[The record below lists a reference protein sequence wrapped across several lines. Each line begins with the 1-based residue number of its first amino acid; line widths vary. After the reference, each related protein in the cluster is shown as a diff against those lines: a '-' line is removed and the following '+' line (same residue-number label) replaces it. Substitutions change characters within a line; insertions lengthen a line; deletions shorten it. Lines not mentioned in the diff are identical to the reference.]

1 MSVRDIESF
10 PIQKHSYCKV
20 PFNNAPTSSSI
31 SWTHSP
37 YRDSLVI
44 AFDPTISEIVR
55 IKVMW
60 RSEILEDV
68 DVAAIKKLN
77 ISQSPLTVIVRS
89 PCIGIKYAFRD
100 LYGQIMVR
108 RFQLRFAN
116 DELFAACL
124 RQFEKYG
131 CLIKG
136 ASGITSMSGT
146 QSKISS
152 TQQSVASVT
161 EGGSQS
167 TSSRSYLPSSLSSIS
182 SYSSQHMKP
191 CEGNIGIGVSFSD
204 AKMLSQSE
212 LDGQLPQSS
221 GPGALAAMHANS
233 RHNVA
238 SSMSEDTTQ
247 REGKMG
253 INGRLDDIRVLSQ
266 PDYDSQW
273 VLTPGAG
280 AMSSFHSTAPTAYPP
295 TARECDPTLGS
306 RLLNNGSM
314 YRPATDKTLLSPT
327 PPKILSPLVYSPLKS
342 VDSSYISA
350 ANTSITTNTLDSPV
364 SRTEDVVRDDYQ
376 PILKMPSRM
385 EQPILS
391 SVEAASNTR
400 TFERKRNLEDIHVS
414 GFDDNEIG
422 KMIADTLKDPT
433 FMNLLHQ
440 VNRVLMASNQS

>member
-89 PCIGIKYAFRD
+89 PCIGIKYAYRD
-100 LYGQIMVR
+100 LYGHIMVR
-108 RFQLRFAN
+108 RFQMRFAN
-116 DELFAACL
+116 DELFVACL

-152 TQQSVASVT
+152 TQQSAASVT

-182 SYSSQHMKP
+182 SYSSQHVKQY
-191 CEGNIGIGVSFSD
+191 EGNIGIGVNFSD
-204 AKMLSQSE
+204 VKMLSQSD
-212 LDGQLPQSS
+212 LDAQLPQSS
-221 GPGALAAMHANS
+221 GPGTLAAMHTTS
-233 RHNVA
+233 RNCVP
-238 SSMSEDTTQ
+238 SNMSENITQ
-247 REGKMG
+247 LERKMG
-253 INGRLDDIRVLSQ
+253 ISGSLNDIRVLSQ
-266 PDYDSQW
+266 PDYDTQSVQA
-273 VLTPGAG
+273 PGAG
-280 AMSSFHSTAPTAYPP
+280 AMSSFRSTTPTAYLP
-295 TARECDPTLGS
+295 TAREYDAS
-306 RLLNNGSM
+306 RLLNTGSV
-314 YRPATDKTLLSPT
+314 YRPATDKTSFSPT
-327 PPKILSPLVYSPLKS
+327 PPKIWSSLAYSPSKS
-342 VDSSYISA
+342 VDSSYVSA
-350 ANTSITTNTLDSPV
+350 SNTSITTNTLDSPV
-364 SRTEDVVRDDYQ
+364 SRTENVVRDDYQ
-376 PILKMPSRM
+376 QISKMQPCM

-391 SVEAASNTR
+391 SADAASCTR
-400 TFERKRNLEDIHVS
+400 TFERKRNLEDIRVS
-414 GFDDNEIG
+414 GLDDNEIG
-422 KMIADTLKDPT
+422 KMIADCLKDPT
-433 FMNLLHQ
+433 FTNLLDQ